1 MTFADLVAEL
11 AARGFDYLQ
20 DDSTGVARLKRWINA
35 AYRTDI
41 CAVEPWPWLE
51 TSTTGTAPLPIT
63 DLRDIMYV
71 ANLDEKYTLSVLDVR
86 DIAERDPNGLAT
98 GPAVGYWLDGSTVKV
113 WPDDGVNLEV
123 RYVRKPTALVSDGD
137 TPLVPE
143 EYRPLIVDRAA
154 VLAYR
159 DSDNWEAANAA
170 QAMFVADMER
180 MTDAEFSRS
189 PSEFIGRSQD
199 HEG

>member
-1 MTFADLVAEL
+1 MTFAELVDEL
-11 AARGFDYLQ
+11 GARGFDFLQ
-20 DDSTGVARLKRWINA
+20 DDASSVGRLKRWINT

-41 CAVEPWPWLE
+41 CAAELWPWLE
-51 TSTTGTAPLPIT
+51 TTATGTAPLPIT
-63 DLRDIMYV
+63 DLRDIQYV
-71 ANLDEKYTLSVLDVR
+71 ANLDEQYLLSVMDVR
-86 DIAERDPNGLAT
+86 DIAERDPAGEAT

-123 RYVRKPTALVSDGD
+123 RYVRKPAALVSDGD

-143 EYRPLIVDRAA
+143 EYHSLIVDRAV

-180 MTDAEFSRS
+180 MTDAEMPPGPAFT
-189 PSEFIGRSQD
+189 GRNQD
-199 HEG
+199 HDD